1 MKPSVGAGFCPA
13 QRGRSPVSTR
23 CKVFRLGRASERR
36 VLAQNDLDILMID
49 YLHLPIG
56 ERCPDLVNAV
66 VEVPLGGVN
75 KYEYDKKLEVFRLD
89 RTLYSPVHYP
99 GDYGFIPSTLA
110 SDGDPLDVLVLVD
123 NASFPGCLVEVR
135 PIGILEMLDQ
145 GVRDEKVLAVV
156 NNDPRYIGVN
166 NYTDIYLHLLREIE
180 HFFSI
185 YKDLEG
191 KRTKTIAWHNAEQA
205 RRVILE
211 GRERF
216 RESKAA

>member
-1 MKPSVGAGFCPA
+1 
-13 QRGRSPVSTR
+13 
-23 CKVFRLGRASERR
+23 
-36 VLAQNDLDILMID
+36 MID
-49 YLHLPIG
+49 YLHLSIG
-56 ERCPDLVNAV
+56 ERCPELVNAV
-66 VEVPLGGVN
+66 IEVPLGGVN
-75 KYEYDKKLEVFRLD
+75 KYEYDKTLKVFRLD

-123 NASFPGCLVEVR
+123 NASFPGCLIEVR
-135 PIGILEMLDQ
+135 PIGVLEMLDQ

-156 NNDPRYIGVN
+156 NNDPRYSEVS
-166 NYTDIYLHLLREIE
+166 NYTDIYTHILREIE

-191 KRTKTIAWHNAEQA
+191 KRTKTIAWHDDQEA

-211 GRERF
+211 SRERF
-216 RESKAA
+216 GGQRAA

>member
-1 MKPSVGAGFCPA
+1 MLEA
-13 QRGRSPVSTR
+13 GRSPVFA
-23 CKVFRLGRASERR
+23 KAIAPQG
-36 VLAQNDLDILMID
+36 QDKLMMD

-56 ERCPDLVNAV
+56 ERCPELVNAV
-66 VEVPLGGVN
+66 IEVPLGGVN
-75 KYEYDKKLEVFRLD
+75 KYEYDKKLRVFRLD

-123 NASFPGCLVEVR
+123 NASFPGCLIEVR
-135 PIGILEMLDQ
+135 PIGVLEMLDQ

-156 NNDPRYIGVN
+156 NNDPRYTEVS
-166 NYTDIYLHLLREIE
+166 NYTDIYTHILREVE

-191 KRTKTIAWHNAEQA
+191 KRTKTIAWHDDKEA

-211 GRERF
+211 SRERF
-216 RESKAA
+216 VGGIAA

>member
-1 MKPSVGAGFCPA
+1 M
-13 QRGRSPVSTR
+13 
-23 CKVFRLGRASERR
+23 
-36 VLAQNDLDILMID
+36 MD

-56 ERCPDLVNAV
+56 ERCPELVNAV
-66 VEVPLGGVN
+66 IEVPLGGVN
-75 KYEYDKKLEVFRLD
+75 KYEYDKKLRVFRLD

-123 NASFPGCLVEVR
+123 NASFPGCLIEVR
-135 PIGILEMLDQ
+135 PIGVLEMLDQ

-156 NNDPRYIGVN
+156 NNDPRYTEVS
-166 NYTDIYLHLLREIE
+166 NYTDIYTHILREVE

-191 KRTKTIAWHNAEQA
+191 KRTKTIAWHDDKVA

-211 GRERF
+211 SRERF
-216 RESKAA
+216 VGGMAA

>member
-1 MKPSVGAGFCPA
+1 MLEA
-13 QRGRSPVSTR
+13 GRSPVFA
-23 CKVFRLGRASERR
+23 KAIAPQG
-36 VLAQNDLDILMID
+36 QDKLMMD

-56 ERCPDLVNAV
+56 ERCPELVNAV
-66 VEVPLGGVN
+66 IEVPLGGVN
-75 KYEYDKKLEVFRLD
+75 KYEYDKKLRVFRLD

-123 NASFPGCLVEVR
+123 NASFPGCLIEVR
-135 PIGILEMLDQ
+135 PIGVLEMLDQ

-156 NNDPRYIGVN
+156 NNDPRYTEVS
-166 NYTDIYLHLLREIE
+166 NYTDIYTHILREVE

-191 KRTKTIAWHNAEQA
+191 KRTKTIAWHDDKEA

-211 GRERF
+211 SRKRF
-216 RESKAA
+216 VGGMAA

>member
-1 MKPSVGAGFCPA
+1 
-13 QRGRSPVSTR
+13 
-23 CKVFRLGRASERR
+23 
-36 VLAQNDLDILMID
+36 MID
-49 YLHLPIG
+49 YLDLPIG

-66 VEVPLGGVN
+66 VEVPRNGVN
-75 KYEYDKKLEVFRLD
+75 KYEYDKNLNVFRLD

-123 NASFPGCLVEVR
+123 NASFPGCLMEVR
-135 PIGILEMLDQ
+135 PIGALEMLDQ

-156 NNDPRYIGVN
+156 NNDPRYTEVS
-166 NYTDIYLHLLREIE
+166 NYTDIYTHILREIE

-191 KRTKTIAWHNAEQA
+191 KRTKTIAWHSAEAA

-211 GRERF
+211 SQGRFADR
-216 RESKAA
+216 KAA

>member
-1 MKPSVGAGFCPA
+1 
-13 QRGRSPVSTR
+13 
-23 CKVFRLGRASERR
+23 
-36 VLAQNDLDILMID
+36 MID

-66 VEVPLGGVN
+66 IEVPLGGVN
-75 KYEYDKKLEVFRLD
+75 KYEYDKTLQVFRLD

-123 NASFPGCLVEVR
+123 NASFPGCLIEVR
-135 PIGILEMLDQ
+135 PIGVLEMLDQ
-145 GVRDEKVLAVV
+145 GLRDEKVLAVV
-156 NNDPRYIGVN
+156 NNDPRYIEVC
-166 NYTDIYLHLLREIE
+166 NYSDIYTHTLREVE

-191 KRTKTIAWHNAEQA
+191 KRTKTIAWHDQGEA
-205 RRVILE
+205 RRVIAQSRDCFK
-211 GRERF
+211 GA
-216 RESKAA
+216 KAA

>member
-1 MKPSVGAGFCPA
+1 MCGGGALPRPDAAKP
-13 QRGRSPVSTR
+13 
-23 CKVFRLGRASERR
+23 RLHTSKSR
-36 VLAQNDLDILMID
+36 MTD

-66 VEVPLGGVN
+66 IEVPLGGVN
-75 KYEYDKKLEVFRLD
+75 KYEYDKKLCVFQLD

-123 NASFPGCLVEVR
+123 NASFPGCLMEVR
-135 PIGILEMLDQ
+135 PIGMLEMLDQ

-156 NNDPRYIGVN
+156 NNDPRYQEVSS
-166 NYTDIYLHLLREIE
+166 YTDIYSHILREIE

-191 KRTKTIAWHNAEQA
+191 KRTKTIAWHDRQEA

-211 GRERF
+211 SRDRF
-216 RESKAA
+216 VGAKAA

>member
-1 MKPSVGAGFCPA
+1 MTSCVGALTDPTGEI
-13 QRGRSPVSTR
+13 PV
-23 CKVFRLGRASERR
+23 G
-36 VLAQNDLDILMID
+36 QNINIFQNINILMID

-66 VEVPLGGVN
+66 IEVPRGGVN
-75 KYEYDKKLEVFRLD
+75 KYEYDKKLNVFRLD

-123 NASFPGCLVEVR
+123 NASFPGCLMEVQ
-135 PIGILEMLDQ
+135 PIGVLEMLDQ

-156 NNDPRYIGVN
+156 NNDPRYTEVSD
-166 NYTDIYLHLLREIE
+166 YTDIYTHILREVE

-191 KRTKTIAWHNAEQA
+191 KRTKTIAWHSAEEA

-211 GRERF
+211 SQERF
-216 RESKAA
+216 ADRKAA

>member
-1 MKPSVGAGFCPA
+1 M
-13 QRGRSPVSTR
+13 T
-23 CKVFRLGRASERR
+23 
-36 VLAQNDLDILMID
+36 D

-56 ERCPDLVNAV
+56 ERCPELVNAV
-66 VEVPLGGVN
+66 IEVPLGGVN
-75 KYEYDKKLEVFRLD
+75 KYEYDKTLKVFRLD

-123 NASFPGCLVEVR
+123 NASFPGCLIEVR
-135 PIGILEMLDQ
+135 PIGVLEMLDQ

-156 NNDPRYIGVN
+156 NNDPRYSEVS
-166 NYTDIYLHLLREIE
+166 NYTDIYTHILREIE

-191 KRTKTIAWHNAEQA
+191 KRTKTIAWHDDQEA

-211 GRERF
+211 SRERF
-216 RESKAA
+216 GGQRAA

>member
-1 MKPSVGAGFCPA
+1 MV
-13 QRGRSPVSTR
+13 
-23 CKVFRLGRASERR
+23 
-36 VLAQNDLDILMID
+36 D

-56 ERCPDLVNAV
+56 DPCPELVNAV
-66 VEVPLGGVN
+66 IEVPLGGVN
-75 KYEYDKKLEVFRLD
+75 KYEYDKKLQVFHLD

-99 GDYGFIPSTLA
+99 GDYGFLPSTLA

-123 NASFPGCLVEVR
+123 NASFPGCLIEVR
-135 PIGILEMLDQ
+135 PIGVLEMLDQ

-156 NNDPRYIGVN
+156 NNDPRYREVR
-166 NYTDIYLHLLREIE
+166 NYTDLYEHILREIE

-191 KRTKTIAWHNAEQA
+191 KRTKTVAWHDEEEA

-211 GRERF
+211 SQARF
-216 RESKAA
+216 GAAKAA

>member
-1 MKPSVGAGFCPA
+1 MTSCGGALTDPTGEVPVG
-13 QRGRSPVSTR
+13 
-23 CKVFRLGRASERR
+23 
-36 VLAQNDLDILMID
+36 QNINIFQNINILMID

-66 VEVPLGGVN
+66 IEVPRGGVN
-75 KYEYDKKLEVFRLD
+75 KYEYDKKLNVFRLD

-123 NASFPGCLVEVR
+123 NASFPGCLMEVQ
-135 PIGILEMLDQ
+135 PIGVLEMLDQ

-156 NNDPRYIGVN
+156 NNDPRYTEVSD
-166 NYTDIYLHLLREIE
+166 YTDIYTHILREVE

-191 KRTKTIAWHNAEQA
+191 KRTKTIAWHSAEEA

-211 GRERF
+211 SQERF
-216 RESKAA
+216 ADRKAA

>member
-1 MKPSVGAGFCPA
+1 M
-13 QRGRSPVSTR
+13 
-23 CKVFRLGRASERR
+23 R
-36 VLAQNDLDILMID
+36 VMID

-66 VEVPLGGVN
+66 IEVPLGGVN
-75 KYEYDKKLEVFRLD
+75 KYEYDKKLRVFHLD

-123 NASFPGCLVEVR
+123 HGSFPGCLMEVR
-135 PIGILEMLDQ
+135 PVGMLEMLDQ
-145 GVRDEKVLAVV
+145 GMRDEKVLAVV
-156 NNDPRYIGVN
+156 NNDPRHTEVC
-166 NYTDIYLHLLREIE
+166 NYTDIYSHILREIE

-191 KRTKTIAWHNAEQA
+191 KRTKTVAWQGQEEA

-211 GRERF
+211 SRERF
-216 RESKAA
+216 LGTKAA

>member
-1 MKPSVGAGFCPA
+1 
-13 QRGRSPVSTR
+13 
-23 CKVFRLGRASERR
+23 
-36 VLAQNDLDILMID
+36 MID
-49 YLHLPIG
+49 YLDLPIG

-66 VEVPLGGVN
+66 IEVPRGGVN
-75 KYEYDKKLEVFRLD
+75 KYEYDKKLNVFRLD

-123 NASFPGCLVEVR
+123 NASFPGCLMEVR
-135 PIGILEMLDQ
+135 PIGELEMLDQ

-156 NNDPRYIGVN
+156 NNDPRYTEVS
-166 NYTDIYLHLLREIE
+166 NYTDIYTHILREIE

-191 KRTKTIAWHNAEQA
+191 KRTKTIAWHSAEAA

-211 GRERF
+211 SQGRFADR
-216 RESKAA
+216 KAA

>member
-1 MKPSVGAGFCPA
+1 MS
-13 QRGRSPVSTR
+13 
-23 CKVFRLGRASERR
+23 
-36 VLAQNDLDILMID
+36 D

-56 ERCPDLVNAV
+56 EHCPDLVNAV

-75 KYEYDKKLEVFRLD
+75 KYEYDKKLQVFRLD

-123 NASFPGCLVEVR
+123 NASFPGCLIEVR
-135 PIGILEMLDQ
+135 PMGVLEMLDQ

-156 NNDPRYIGVN
+156 NNDPRYTEVG
-166 NYTDIYLHLLREIE
+166 NYTDLYSHILREVE

-191 KRTKTIAWHNAEQA
+191 KRTKTVAWHDAETA
-205 RRVILE
+205 RRVIVE
-211 GRERF
+211 SRERF
-216 RESKAA
+216 AGEKAA

>member
-1 MKPSVGAGFCPA
+1 MTSCVGALTDPTGEI
-13 QRGRSPVSTR
+13 PV
-23 CKVFRLGRASERR
+23 G
-36 VLAQNDLDILMID
+36 QNINIFQNINILMID

-66 VEVPLGGVN
+66 IEVPRGGVN
-75 KYEYDKKLEVFRLD
+75 KYEYDKKLNVFRLD

-99 GDYGFIPSTLA
+99 GDYGFIPSTLG

-123 NASFPGCLVEVR
+123 NASFPGCLMEVQ
-135 PIGILEMLDQ
+135 PIGVLEMLDQ

-156 NNDPRYIGVN
+156 NNDPRYTEVSD
-166 NYTDIYLHLLREIE
+166 YTDIYTHILREVE

-191 KRTKTIAWHNAEQA
+191 KRTKTIAWHSAEEA

-211 GRERF
+211 SQERF
-216 RESKAA
+216 ADRKAA

>member
-1 MKPSVGAGFCPA
+1 VETEF
-13 QRGRSPVSTR
+13 RPV
-23 CKVFRLGRASERR
+23 KAGRAE
-36 VLAQNDLDILMID
+36 VHTYEMID

-56 ERCPDLVNAV
+56 ERCPDLVNAI
-66 VEVPLGGVN
+66 VEVPRGGVN
-75 KYEYDKKLEVFRLD
+75 KYEYDKKLNVFRLD

-123 NASFPGCLVEVR
+123 NASFPGCLMEVR
-135 PIGILEMLDQ
+135 PIGALEMLDQ
-145 GVRDEKVLAVV
+145 GARDEKVLAVV
-156 NNDPRYIGVN
+156 SNDPRYTEVS
-166 NYTDIYLHLLREIE
+166 NYTDIYTHILREIE

-191 KRTKTIAWHNAEQA
+191 KRTKTIAWHSAEEA

-211 GRERF
+211 SQERF
-216 RESKAA
+216 RDRKAA

>member
-1 MKPSVGAGFCPA
+1 
-13 QRGRSPVSTR
+13 
-23 CKVFRLGRASERR
+23 
-36 VLAQNDLDILMID
+36 MID

-75 KYEYDKKLEVFRLD
+75 KYEYDKKLHVFRLD

-123 NASFPGCLVEVR
+123 NASFPGCVMEVR
-135 PIGILEMLDQ
+135 PVGVLEMLDQ

-156 NNDPRYIGVN
+156 SNDPRYTEVSS
-166 NYTDIYLHLLREIE
+166 YTDIYTHILREVE

-191 KRTKTIAWHNAEQA
+191 KRTKTIAWHDQQEA
-205 RRVILE
+205 RRVILDS
-211 GRERF
+211 RERF
-216 RESKAA
+216 RGARAA